1 MRYSEGK
8 IGRVFVIRLEDG
20 DKLPQVI
27 ENFAKEKGISRGMC
41 LLIGGTESHGKVVVG
56 PENGKATP
64 IVPMVT
70 ELPGI
75 HEIVGVGTLFPD
87 DNGKP
92 SLHMHAALGRG
103 DKTITGCI
111 RLGIETWK
119 VGEVVLLEITDNTAC
134 RKKDTATGFNL
145 MEP

>member
-20 DKLPQVI
+20 DKLPQAV

-41 LLIGGTESHGKVVVG
+41 LLIGGIEGKGKVVVG
-56 PENGKATP
+56 PENGQATP

-70 ELPGI
+70 ELSGV
-75 HEIVGVGTLFPD
+75 HEILGVGTLFPD
-87 DNGKP
+87 GNGKP

-103 DKTITGCI
+103 GKTITGCI

-119 VGEVVLLEITDNTAC
+119 VGEVILFEITDNTAC
-134 RKKDTATGFNL
+134 RKKDPATGFDL